1 VKDRERLR
9 DDAVRGYLY
18 LAPNFLGF
26 LVFTAIPVL
35 AVAVMAFFKG
45 SFTTRVEEGHVSVDA
60 RFCGLENFS
69 RLLDDLAPGAP
80 IDTSSLATL
89 LVTAAIFG
97 ALVWVR
103 RHRSDA
109 SGAERAASLTVL
121 VLLGLAMIAAFGGTF
136 GPAANQGGELLR
148 ASWNTL
154 VLLVA
159 VPLQMAGSLGLA
171 MLLNRN
177 IKARVLWRTLLFLP
191 SIASGIA
198 LFLVWRWLFNANYG
212 LLNAAV
218 GPILEP
224 IGRLVGWSALS
235 RHTDWLGT
243 RELAKPALILMGTWT
258 AMGGT
263 NMVLYLAGLQGID
276 PTLYEA
282 AEIDGA
288 DAWSTFV
295 HVTWPELRPTT
306 FFILTTNLIGG
317 FQIFDQVYIMTTGG
331 PEGATTTILY
341 AIYTNMYVIEGRLGY
356 AAAISLYLF
365 AIVFLVTIVS
375 YMTSRGG
382 ARAVRS

>member
-1 VKDRERLR
+1 MSAERIR
-9 DDAVRGYLY
+9 DAVRGYLY

-26 LVFTAIPVL
+26 LVFTALPVL
-35 AVAVMAFFKG
+35 AVAIMAFFKG
-45 SFTTRVEEGHVSVDA
+45 SFTTHVEGGHASVDA
-60 RFCGLENFS
+60 RFCGLENFE
-69 RLLDDLAPGAP
+69 RLANDLRPGAP
-80 IDTSSLATL
+80 VDKVALATL

-97 ALVWVR
+97 ALVWAR
-103 RHRSDA
+103 RNRSGDA
-109 SGAERAASLTVL
+109 GRAERAASLALL
-121 VLLGLAMIAAFGGTF
+121 VLIGLALVVAFVATF
-136 GPAANQGGELLR
+136 GSAANQGGELLR

-154 VLLVA
+154 VLLAA

-171 MLLNRN
+171 LLLNRN
-177 IKARVLWRTLLFLP
+177 IKARVVWRTLLFLP

-212 LLNAAV
+212 LLNAAL

-224 IGRLVGWSALS
+224 IGHLLGWPALS
-235 RHTDWLGT
+235 RQTDWLGT
-243 RELAKPALILMGTWT
+243 KELAKPALILMGTWT

-263 NMVLYLAGLQGID
+263 NMVLYLAGLQSID

-306 FFILTTNLIGG
+306 FFILTTNLIAG
-317 FQIFDQVYIMTTGG
+317 FQIFDSVYIMTTGG

-341 AIYTNMYVIEGRLGY
+341 YIYSNMYVIEGRLGY

-375 YMTSRGG
+375 YVTSRGG
-382 ARAVRS
+382 AQAVRS